1 MPLKVCIH
9 KYILTLT
16 EVAKMSKT
24 KFSVKNN
31 IKLYAV
37 ICKDIQTTK
46 NIVHNRLHKYFKAN
60 KSDQFV

>member
-1 MPLKVCIH
+1 
-9 KYILTLT
+9 
-16 EVAKMSKT
+16 MSKT

-31 IKLYAV
+31 IKLYVA

-60 KSDQFV
+60 KSDQFVWG